1 MIVLEPY
8 TLVSAGKTGGGRS
21 QLRAVLL
28 NAVGCLSKV
37 GNPRGVANSHAI
49 LGKGADT
56 SYLIH
61 KFEINTQ
68 IIIGMIEI

>member
-1 MIVLEPY
+1 MSV
-8 TLVSAGKTGGGRS
+8 AKTGGGCS
-21 QLRAVLL
+21 QLKAVLL

-37 GNPRGVANSHAI
+37 GSPRGIANSHAI

-56 SYLIH
+56 SHLIH
-61 KFEINTQ
+61 KFETNTQ

>member
-1 MIVLEPY
+1 M
-8 TLVSAGKTGGGRS
+8 SAGKTGGGCS
-21 QLRAVLL
+21 QLRAVLR

-37 GNPRGVANSHAI
+37 GSPGGVADSHAI

-56 SYLIH
+56 SCLIH

-68 IIIGMIEI
+68 IIIGIIEV

>member
-1 MIVLEPY
+1 M
-8 TLVSAGKTGGGRS
+8 SAGKTGGGGS
-21 QLRAVLL
+21 QLRAVFR

-37 GNPRGVANSHAI
+37 GSPSGVAKSHAI

-56 SYLIH
+56 SHLIH